1 MLEVILTALVISAG
15 IALAAAGITII
26 YMSTET
32 FNFAHASF
40 TTIGF
45 FVVYNMLLVFGGSP
59 YYYFIFAALFTGLVG
74 VAVYLTVNRWLI
86 QRGADMVT
94 LMMSTLG
101 VDLILFG
108 LINQWADIIRDT
120 IPGSS
125 PRNFLLRTI
134 DYPVAEIAG
143 TTIYARV
150 PISIAIVIL
159 VIIGLHTFLTKTKFG
174 IAMRTTIE
182 NPTLARI
189 MGVNT
194 EMVYLTAWFLGGALA
209 GLGGAV
215 LSMIETGSPQVGV
228 RYIVPLFAGSIVGG
242 LYSVFGSLLGGF
254 LIGLSQ
260 QIGIYLLSLGVGTF
274 INAYKPVIPL
284 VIMVVALL
292 FFPEGLGALAEKYL
306 ARRGVKK

>member
-1 MLEVILTALVISAG
+1 VLEVILTALVISAG

-150 PISIAIVIL
+150 PISIGRPIDDRDRL
-159 VIIGLHTFLTKTKFG
+159 STGRCK
-174 IAMRTTIE
+174 
-182 NPTLARI
+182 
-189 MGVNT
+189 
-194 EMVYLTAWFLGGALA
+194 VYSPALRR
-209 GLGGAV
+209 V
-215 LSMIETGSPQVGV
+215 
-228 RYIVPLFAGSIVGG
+228 
-242 LYSVFGSLLGGF
+242 YSGRPIQRLR
-254 LIGLSQ
+254 
-260 QIGIYLLSLGVGTF
+260 
-274 INAYKPVIPL
+274 KP
-284 VIMVVALL
+284 
-292 FFPEGLGALAEKYL
+292 
-306 ARRGVKK
+306 ARRIPHRA